1 MTITYPGKPRA
12 TLVGSKPG
20 TRRPRA
26 APIPFSPSACGVIAM
41 TSPMWTPMFAG
52 CAKGIGMLID
62 TDVLI
67 WFLRGQLDGVR
78 PADLGF
84 VAVWCI

>member
-1 MTITYPGKPRA
+1 
-12 TLVGSKPG
+12 
-20 TRRPRA
+20 
-26 APIPFSPSACGVIAM
+26 
-41 TSPMWTPMFAG
+41 MFAG
-52 CAKGIGMLID
+52 CANGVGMLID

-67 WFLRGQLDGVR
+67 WLLRGRLDGAW

>member
-1 MTITYPGKPRA
+1 
-12 TLVGSKPG
+12 
-20 TRRPRA
+20 
-26 APIPFSPSACGVIAM
+26 
-41 TSPMWTPMFAG
+41 MWTPMFAVYAMG
-52 CAKGIGMLID
+52 VGMLID

-67 WFLRGQLDGVR
+67 WFLRGQLDGTW